1 MWQAFSGFG
10 AAMAFG
16 PIGLTMTTA
25 WLRSRIERQF
35 PPLGDVVEVEGV
47 GLHVVDVPA
56 AADDAPVMVILH
68 GTACSLRDPLA
79 ALGPALEG
87 RARLLFLDR
96 PGHGYSF
103 DEHGSHAGLSEQAD
117 LVAALLD
124 RLGIDK
130 AVIVG
135 HSFGGSVAAAFAVRH
150 QPRTAAAVLVSPAT
164 HPWDDGFAWQRD
176 LVSAPVVGSLF
187 VDTLVTPL
195 ALSMLDGS
203 VASVFAPEPV
213 PADIIDRTGAPLAV
227 RPEAV
232 RATSR
237 EVAVLNDHLAR
248 LVPRYSELKVPVTL
262 IAGDAD
268 QVVPVGLH
276 AHPFVARAP
285 HTELVLLSGA
295 GHMPHHTN
303 TPAVVAAIERVLA
316 RVAGNRPSAPR
327 AAGARA
333 GRALVAL
340 GGSSAGRPRAAAE
353 SAGAEVTAAEIVPA
367 ESPAAAGGAGPKG
380 AAAARPA
387 RRRTS
392 RARAGGIKAAD
403 V

>member
-35 PPLGDVVEVEGV
+35 PPLGDVVDVNGI

-56 AADDAPVMVILH
+56 EADDAPVMVILH

-87 RARLLFLDR
+87 RARLLFVDR

-103 DEHGSHAGLSEQAD
+103 DEHGTYAGLTDQAD

-124 RLGIDK
+124 RLGIAK

-135 HSFGGSVAAAFAVRH
+135 HSFGGSVAAAFAVHH
-150 QPRTAAAVLVSPAT
+150 QDRTAAAVLVAPAT

-187 VDTLVTPL
+187 VDTMATPL
-195 ALSMLDGS
+195 ALSMLDSS
-203 VASVFAPEPV
+203 VVGVFAPETP

-237 EVAVLNDHLAR
+237 EVAVLNDHLAH

-268 QVVPVGLH
+268 QVVPINLH
-276 AHPFVARAP
+276 ARAFAALAP
-285 HTELVLLSGA
+285 HTELVELSGA

-303 TPAVVAAIERVLA
+303 TRAVVAAIDRALA
-316 RVAGNRPSAPR
+316 RVASNNAARPR
-327 AAGARA
+327 RRA
-333 GRALVAL
+333 GRALVPVTPATD
-340 GGSSAGRPRAAAE
+340 AAPVRRARAATRSGGVGE
-353 SAGAEVTAAEIVPA
+353 EL
-367 ESPAAAGGAGPKG
+367 SPASPGK
-380 AAAARPA
+380 PA
-387 RRRTS
+387 RRH
-392 RARAGGIKAAD
+392 RARRKAGDIKAGD
-403 V
+403 I